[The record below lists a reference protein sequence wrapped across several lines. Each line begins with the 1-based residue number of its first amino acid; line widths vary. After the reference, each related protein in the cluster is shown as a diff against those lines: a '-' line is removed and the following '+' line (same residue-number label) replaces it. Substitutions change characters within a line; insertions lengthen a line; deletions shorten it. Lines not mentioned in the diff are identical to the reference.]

1 MISKEEA
8 EQIQKYLTIA
18 YVNLCR
24 ISKIL
29 KEGEDNGK

>member
-8 EQIQKYLTIA
+8 EQIQKLLMNA
-18 YVNLCR
+18 YINLCR

-29 KEGEDNGK
+29 KEGEKENE